1 MPEISWLTAILWII
15 NASYFI
21 AAALFILG
29 LKKMSSPVTARK
41 GIVWAGMGMVLAV
54 VVTFL
59 MPVESSMMSVKD
71 LEALSHYTDWTVG
84 RVSGISVN
92 HVLMVI
98 AIAIGGSI
106 AWISGKKVAMTD
118 MPQMV
123 AIYNGMG
130 GGAAAGIAAV
140 EFARGNMHGTMLFTL
155 ATLGALIG
163 SISFSGSC
171 VAFAKLQGL
180 MNKAYRLPAQ
190 NIVNAVLALVTLGLG
205 IAIVWFGHEASTGD
219 PIYNLINNIQTAP
232 GWLLVS
238 FFVCAFVLGIVVT
251 LPIGGADMPVV
262 ISLFNAFTGLAV
274 GFEGYVLGNPAL
286 IIAGIVVGAAGT
298 LLTQLMAKA
307 MNRSILNILF
317 QPISGEAQVGGTIE
331 GTMKEFS
338 ALDAAATMRY
348 AKKVIIIPGYGMAVA
363 GAQHK
368 VWEMT
373 ESLENAG
380 VDVRFA
386 IHPVAGRMPGHM
398 NVLLA
403 EAGVPYDK
411 IFDLEE
417 INSDFN
423 QADVAL
429 VIGANDVVNPVAR
442 TDKTSP
448 IYGMPILNADYASHV
463 IVIKRGKGAGYSGI
477 ENALFYT
484 DNCRMLYG
492 SAQKVVAD
500 VIQNL
505 KTME

>member
-1 MPEISWLTAILWII
+1 MMAKWLIDI
-15 NASYFI
+15 SYFVV
-21 AAALFILG
+21 AVLFILG
-29 LKKMSSPVTARK
+29 LKAMASPVSARK
-41 GIVWAGMGMVLAV
+41 GILWAGAGMVLAT

-59 MPVESSMMSVKD
+59 TPGMQNFAYIIV
-71 LEALSHYTDWTVG
+71 ALA
-84 RVSGISVN
+84 
-92 HVLMVI
+92 L
-98 AIAIGGSI
+98 GGGV
-106 AWISGKKVAMTD
+106 AWWSGKIVKMTD

-130 GGAAAGIAAV
+130 GGAAAAIAAL
-140 EFARGNMHGTMLFTL
+140 EFSRGHVTGPVVTTL

-163 SISFSGSC
+163 AVSFSGSC
-171 VAFAKLQGL
+171 IAWAKLQGV
-180 MNKAYRLPAQ
+180 MQKAHRLPAQ
-190 NIVNAVLALVTLGLG
+190 NMVNLVLAVVTIGFGVVIVVGGHPSPMHIIAFFVLALVLG
-205 IAIVWFGHEASTGD
+205 A
-219 PIYNLINNIQTAP
+219 
-232 GWLLVS
+232 
-238 FFVCAFVLGIVVT
+238 VLT

-307 MNRSILNILF
+307 MNRPLTNILF
-317 QPISGEAQVGGTIE
+317 QPITGEAQAGGAIA
-331 GTMKEFS
+331 GSMKEVS
-338 ALDAAATMRY
+338 GLDAAAMMRY
-348 AKKVIIIPGYGMAVA
+348 AQKVIVVPGYGMAVA

-368 VWEMT
+368 VWEMAQL
-373 ESLENAG
+373 LEKEG
-380 VDVRFA
+380 VEVKFA

-417 INSDFN
+417 INAEFPL
-423 QADVAL
+423 ADVAL

-442 TDKTSP
+442 TDKSSP
-448 IYGMPILNADYASHV
+448 IYGMPILDADKAQNV

-477 ENALFYT
+477 ENALFYE

-492 SAQKVVAD
+492 SAQQAIAD
-500 VIQNL
+500 VITNV
-505 KTME
+505 KSMAS